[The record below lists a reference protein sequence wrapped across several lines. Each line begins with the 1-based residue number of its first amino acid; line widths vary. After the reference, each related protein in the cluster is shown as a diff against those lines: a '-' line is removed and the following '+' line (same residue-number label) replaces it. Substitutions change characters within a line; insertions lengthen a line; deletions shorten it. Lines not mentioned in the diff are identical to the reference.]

1 MRRSSFG
8 IFPTHHASAQPARI
22 QRGATSCFEKPGSAD
37 AARGFSQ
44 HATDASCQQQSL
56 AAAVVTTAG
65 LGARESVL
73 EAFSRRP

>member
-8 IFPTHHASAQPARI
+8 IFPTHDASAQPALI

-44 HATDASCQQQSL
+44 HATDATDASCQQQPL

-65 LGARESVL
+65 FGAR
-73 EAFSRRP
+73 

>member
-8 IFPTHHASAQPARI
+8 IFPTHDASAQPALI

-44 HATDASCQQQSL
+44 HATDASCQQQPL

-65 LGARESVL
+65 FGAR
-73 EAFSRRP
+73 